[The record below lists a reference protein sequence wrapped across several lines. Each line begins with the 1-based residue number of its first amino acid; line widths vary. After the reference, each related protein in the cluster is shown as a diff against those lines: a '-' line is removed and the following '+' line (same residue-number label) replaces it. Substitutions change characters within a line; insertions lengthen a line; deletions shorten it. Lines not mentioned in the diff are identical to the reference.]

1 MSFAIFFDVLILA
14 FFLSRQLRVRS
25 VPRVPRLQ
33 IPVILGVLGLIEFLS
48 YTGDHHV
55 TTTDYAWFAGTLV
68 IGAIALG
75 GIRALT
81 VKVWVANNWVF
92 RQGTWITMS
101 LWALSIALHFVSDIG
116 ASRAGAG
123 DLETSSLLLYFG
135 VTYAVQNYVVHRRAI
150 PLWNSLGPEAG
161 QRIQVNFGQ
170 GPGGGAFFT
179 TFRSNGQGFP
189 PPPPPQYDPDIIDAE
204 VVEDGEGP
212 AELR

>member
-1 MSFAIFFDVLILA
+1 MSFAIVFDVVILA
-14 FFLSRQLRVRS
+14 YFLSRQLRVRP
-25 VPRVPRLQ
+25 VPRFPRLQ
-33 IPVILGVLGLIEFLS
+33 IPLILGILGLIEFFD

-55 TTTDYAWFAGTLV
+55 TSTDFAWFAGTLV
-68 IGAIALG
+68 LGAIVLG

-81 VKVWVANNWVF
+81 VKIWVANNWVL
-92 RQGTWITMS
+92 RQGTWVTMT
-101 LWALSIALHFVSDIG
+101 LWAVSIALHFFST
-116 ASRAGAG
+116 SRAGAG
-123 DLETSSLLLYFG
+123 NLDTASLLLYFG

-170 GPGGGAFFT
+170 GPGGAGAFFT
-179 TFRSNGQGFP
+179 TFRANGQGFPPP

-212 AELR
+212 PELR